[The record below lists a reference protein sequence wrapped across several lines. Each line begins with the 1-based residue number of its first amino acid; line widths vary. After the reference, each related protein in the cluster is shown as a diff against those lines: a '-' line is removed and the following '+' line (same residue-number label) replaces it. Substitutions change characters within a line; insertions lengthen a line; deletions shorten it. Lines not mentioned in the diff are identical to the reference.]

1 MRKAA
6 DIQMRIGQR
15 ATSGQLC
22 GPQLLWQP
30 SFGEAAVMSGRG
42 PKAVIHR

>member
-1 MRKAA
+1 MRNGRGHPDAHGSA
-6 DIQMRIGQR
+6 GD
-15 ATSGQLC
+15 QLC

>member
-6 DIQMRIGQR
+6 DIQMRMGQR

-30 SFGEAAVMSGRG
+30 SFGGAAVMSERG